1 MDDLTRG
8 SIDDERQSPTYARY
22 LVVLVT
28 FLAAWLLY
36 LHRFCISYAQRY
48 VQEDL
53 GLTDEQLGYCFS
65 AFFFAYALAQVP
77 SGWLSDRFGPRRM
90 LTLYILTWSL
100 FTGLMGLTMGFVM
113 LLVVRMAVGLGQ
125 AGAYPTSAALIA
137 RWIPVSGRGGAN
149 SIVAF
154 GGRLGGGVA
163 PILTVAM
170 VLSFVSMD
178 IPSQLT
184 QADLLDVHKLCLQL
198 TEGSAGEP
206 SVSDSQPPAESAAE
220 SARRNVRRRIAE
232 MMSPETRQ
240 LARRLA
246 GQSRQPSDRGAADAG
261 PSESAQAASRASAPV
276 RQSVE
281 PIVTELNR
289 IIDRDDLYVPEDF
302 AEIPLEKEAVRLA
315 SQRQPLS
322 DAQRRRLNR
331 LLLEAV
337 FPDAIKKLYVQGWR
351 NTMFVYGSLGVVV
364 AALFWFCMRD
374 RPAEH
379 PLCNDAEVA
388 LIESGRPPGSA
399 RDAKRVGAVPLGP
412 ILRSRSLWLMCVN
425 QWGGNVGWV
434 FLVTWLPRYLLEV
447 HSVPF
452 AMRGWMAAI
461 PLWAGWAG
469 MLTGGWL
476 TDRVTGRFGLRW
488 RALPITWGR
497 WLAMSAYL
505 TCLLHPSAWLVTL
518 AFCVVAF
525 SNDLCNPA
533 SWAYKQDVGGR
544 YVGSVHGWANMW
556 GNLGA
561 TVSPILLQ
569 YVISGYGWD
578 AAFLVCAAAFLI
590 AGGAALGVD
599 ARIPIVTPDTEGVS
613 SERQSTKDRRY

>member
-1 MDDLTRG
+1 MSGLPQT
-8 SIDDERQSPTYARY
+8 SIDDRRQSPTFARY

-48 VQEDL
+48 IKEDL
-53 GLTDEQLGYCFS
+53 GLTNEQLGYCFS

-77 SGWLSDRFGPRRM
+77 SGWLSDRFGQRRM

-100 FTGLMGLTMGFVM
+100 FTGMMGWTMGFVM

-137 RWIPVSGRGGAN
+137 RWIPISGRGGAN

-154 GGRLGGGVA
+154 GGRLGAGVA
-163 PILTVAM
+163 PILTVSL
-170 VLSFVSMD
+170 VLSFVSMEV
-178 IPSQLT
+178 PSRLT
-184 QADLLDVHKLCLQL
+184 ADDVLDVHTLCSQL
-198 TEGSAGEP
+198 VETGPPPP
-206 SVSDSQPPAESAAE
+206 SVEESWSQGEKAAE
-220 SARRNVRRRIAE
+220 LARRNVRRRVAD

-240 LARRLA
+240 LV
-246 GQSRQPSDRGAADAG
+246 SRVAEQGPQPPGPGAT
-261 PSESAQAASRASAPV
+261 ESIEQIVAA
-276 RQSVE
+276 
-281 PIVTELNR
+281 LNR
-289 IIDRDDLYVPEDF
+289 IIDRDDLYVQADF
-302 AEIPLEKEAVRLA
+302 AEIPLEKEALRLA
-315 SQRQPLS
+315 SQGQPLTG
-322 DAQRRRLNR
+322 AQRRRLNR

-337 FPDAIKKLYVQGWR
+337 FPDALKKLYVQGWR
-351 NTMFVYGSLGVVV
+351 NTMFVYGALGLVV
-364 AALFWFCMRD
+364 AALFWLVMRD

-388 LIESGRPPGSA
+388 LIESGRPPSTAGKSE
-399 RDAKRVGAVPLGP
+399 KVGAVPIGP
-412 ILRSRSLWLMCVN
+412 ILKSRSLWLMCVN

-452 AMRGWMAAI
+452 AERGWMAAI

-476 TDRVTGRFGLRW
+476 TDRVTSRFGLRM
-488 RALPITWGR
+488 RTLPITWGR
-497 WLAMSAYL
+497 WMAMSAYL
-505 TCLLHPSAWLVTL
+505 VCLRHPSAWLVTL

-544 YVGSVHGWANMW
+544 YVGSIHGWANMW

-569 YVISGYGWD
+569 FVIAGYGWD
-578 AAFLVCAAAFLI
+578 AAFLVCAAAFFI
-590 AGGAALGVD
+590 AGAAALGVD
-599 ARIPIVTPDTEGVS
+599 ARIPIVPPDREPVGDK
-613 SERQSTKDRRY
+613 RQLTR

>member
-1 MDDLTRG
+1 MDHLPQ
-8 SIDDERQSPTYARY
+8 SPIDGTRQSPSFARY

-48 VQEDL
+48 VKEDL
-53 GLTDEQLGYCFS
+53 GLTDDQLAYCFS

-100 FTGLMGLTMGFVM
+100 FTGLMGWTMGFVM

-125 AGAYPTSAALIA
+125 AGAYPTSAVLVA
-137 RWIPVSGRGGAN
+137 RWIPISGRGRAN

-163 PILTVAM
+163 PILTVAL

-178 IPSQLT
+178 VPSRLT
-184 QADLLDVHKLCLQL
+184 PEDVLDIHKLCSQL
-198 TEGSAGEP
+198 VETGPPPP
-206 SVSDSQPPAESAAE
+206 SVSDSGSQKETAAE
-220 SARRNVRRRIAE
+220 SARRNVRRRVAD

-240 LARRLA
+240 LVRRLA
-246 GQSRQPSDRGAADAG
+246 EQSQQTPSPKAPR
-261 PSESAQAASRASAPV
+261 ESTEQ
-276 RQSVE
+276 
-281 PIVTELNR
+281 IITELNR
-289 IIDRDDLYVPEDF
+289 ILDRDDLYVPSDF
-302 AEIPLEKEAVRLA
+302 AEIPLEKEAQRLA
-315 SQRQPLS
+315 SQKQPLS
-322 DAQRRRLNR
+322 EAQRRRLNR

-337 FPDAIKKLYVQGWR
+337 FPDALKKLYVQGWR
-351 NTMFVYGSLGVVV
+351 NTMFVYGALGLVV
-364 AALFWFCMRD
+364 AALFWLVMRD

-379 PLCNDAEVA
+379 PLCNEAEVA
-388 LIESGRPPGSA
+388 LIESGKPPSTAGKSE
-399 RDAKRVGAVPLGP
+399 KVGAVPIGP
-412 ILRSRSLWLMCVN
+412 ILKSRSLWLMCVN

-452 AMRGWMAAI
+452 AERGWMAAI

-469 MLTGGWL
+469 MLSGGWL
-476 TDRVTGRFGLRW
+476 TDRVTSRFGLRW

-544 YVGSVHGWANMW
+544 FVGSVHGWANMW

-569 YVISGYGWD
+569 FVISGYGWD

-590 AGGAALGVD
+590 AGAAALGVD
-599 ARIPIVTPDTEGVS
+599 ARIPIVPPDKKPVGEK
-613 SERQSTKDRRY
+613 R